1 MIKRFKNITFIGT
14 SHISEES
21 IQEVTKIIEK
31 ESPSII
37 ALELDRARFQAI
49 ISKKQR
55 KIKIQDIKAIGIK
68 GFLFN
73 MVGSWIE
80 NKLGKAVNT
89 TPGSEMKKAIFLA
102 KKHKI
107 SLALIDQNIQLTLK
121 KISST
126 LTWKEKFKL
135 TKDLIKASFMK
146 GSKEIDLKKVPSETK
161 IMEITDQ
168 VKKEYPTLYK
178 ALITDRDKHMS
189 KALYKIATTNSN
201 KKITAILGAGHIK
214 GIIINL
220 KRKKW
225 SKRKTGKKS
234 KQSFSQQSF

>member
-1 MIKRFKNITFIGT
+1 
-14 SHISEES
+14 
-21 IQEVTKIIEK
+21 
-31 ESPSII
+31 
-37 ALELDRARFQAI
+37 
-49 ISKKQR
+49 
-55 KIKIQDIKAIGIK
+55 
-68 GFLFN
+68 

-201 KKITAILGAGHIK
+201 KKITAILGAGHII

-220 KRKKW
+220 TRKKW